1 MDSTTSTPN
10 IQHIRYRRFT
20 ALWKGTL
27 CLLFIILCILLLWFI
42 YDGLSGKLET
52 LYYSIAAVLG
62 IWFIGPLC
70 LMFGARFIKKP
81 PVLLSWNDEAIL
93 CGKRNIRWEQIRKI
107 ELSSYHFSKWILSSS
122 PMIVLFL
129 NDGTRHHI
137 ATDHLLSKKERDKA
151 INLLQQTLRDK
162 HPREDEYMSSL

>member
-1 MDSTTSTPN
+1 MDSTTSDQL
-10 IQHIRYRRFT
+10 IHHIRYRRFT

-70 LMFGARFIKKP
+70 LMFGARFIKQP
-81 PVLLSWNDEAIL
+81 PVLLSWNDEVIL
-93 CGKRNIRWEQIRKI
+93 CGSRKIRWEQIRKI
-107 ELSSYHFSKWILSSS
+107 ELSTYHFSKWILSSS

-137 ATDHLLSKKERDKA
+137 ATDHLLSKKERDNA

-162 HPREDEYMSSL
+162 HPLEEKYTSSV